1 MTSIIRHDGEIRL
14 LLHTSVKGHP
24 TMCEVETYLPLDE
37 KCTQVFL
44 DLEQATHNR
53 VPAHNVAESGD

>member
-1 MTSIIRHDGEIRL
+1 
-14 LLHTSVKGHP
+14 
-24 TMCEVETYLPLDE
+24 MCEVETYLPLDE